1 MITIRRAV
9 LADAERLAE
18 LSAVLGYPV
27 PLATMAARL
36 TRLLASAADIV
47 AVAVAPSG
55 LVVGWI
61 HGAEHELIETGSH
74 CEILGLVVDAVH
86 RKVGAGRQLVA
97 AVEEWAASRRLEY
110 VGVRSNIVRIE
121 SHPFYEQLGYCRV
134 KTQHSYRKPLS

>member
-27 PLATMAARL
+27 PLATMTARL

-47 AVAVAPSG
+47 AVAEAPPA
-55 LVVGWI
+55 LAVGWI

-74 CEILGLVVDAVH
+74 CEILGLVVDADY
-86 RKVGAGRQLVA
+86 RQAGAGRQLVA
-97 AVEEWAASRRLEY
+97 AVEAWAAGRRLEN
-110 VGVRSNIVRIE
+110 VGVRSNVVRVE
-121 SHPFYEQLGYCRV
+121 SHPFYERLGYRRV
-134 KTQHSYRKPLS
+134 KTQHSYRKQLS